1 MRLVAFATIAL
12 FAAGIAVYDQ
22 YDKTTNYQPVD
33 ARISAVSHQ
42 CYMEKVE
49 RGAVMKTT
57 TTSELLGCDLA
68 EVLTREHP
76 QWRGF
81 AVRHKIEI
89 RFAYVS
95 PVDGATHASSLTM
108 TEFPKGQPLR
118 AGDVLRVLASK
129 SKVDKTRT
137 L

>member
-1 MRLVAFATIAL
+1 MRLAVFGTIAVA
-12 FAAGIAVYDQ
+12 AAGLAA
-22 YDKTTNYQPVD
+22 YDKYDKNTNFQPVD
-33 ARISAVSHQ
+33 ARISAVTEQ

-49 RGAVMKTT
+49 RGVVTKTT
-57 TTSELLGCDLA
+57 STSGLLRCELA

-76 QWRGF
+76 KWQGY
-81 AVRHKIEI
+81 AIKHKIEI

-95 PVDGATHASSLTM
+95 PVDGATHDSSLTM
-108 TEFPKGQPLR
+108 TAFPNGPLR

-129 SKVDKTRT
+129 TKADKTRE